1 MTEQSAVPGSVSL
14 ILIGG
19 AAGVGKSRLAHALA
33 QRTAS
38 TVAQIDDMQT
48 AIESLV
54 PADRLPEYY
63 VPSTTY
69 LRTDSP
75 DEINSAIE
83 QIAAFFAP
91 AVVGAIANRIESG
104 TSTVLEG
111 DFISPDVAATVR
123 AVGVRSLFLLA
134 TEDEIRANFL
144 IRDGDEQAGRARV
157 SAVRSERLADRCRE
171 IGLPAIS
178 ARPFESSV
186 ARACEALA
194 ISTG

>member
-1 MTEQSAVPGSVSL
+1 L

-33 QRTAS
+33 LRTAS
-38 TVAQIDDMQT
+38 TVAQIDDMHT

-75 DEINSAIE
+75 AEINSAIE

-91 AVVGAIANRIESG
+91 AVLGAIANRVESE

-111 DFISPDVAATVR
+111 DFISPEVAVQAR
-123 AVGVRSLFLLA
+123 AVGVRSLFLLG

-144 IRDGDEQAGRARV
+144 RRDGDQQEGRARV
-157 SAVRSERLADRCRE
+157 AAMHSERLAERCDE
-171 IGLPAIS
+171 LGLPAIS
-178 ARPFESSV
+178 ARPFETLLT
-186 ARACEALA
+186 RASEALHIPSVWA
-194 ISTG
+194 VPVDG